1 MLDVPTRPRDP
12 EFSAVNAVTLT
23 ISIVTYRPDLGLLDA
38 TLRKLS
44 LAIREA
50 TDAGLLRAVNLVL
63 IDNTGERATADGVVK
78 LGAAHFESSAV
89 TMNYLHGHA
98 NIGYGAAHNLVMHG
112 GNTHYH
118 LVLNPDVELAKDAL
132 LVALRYLEEH
142 PEISVVVPAV
152 FRPGGRREYLC
163 KRYPSL
169 VDLALRGFAPR
180 ALRRLFRRRL
190 ERYEMRD
197 TIGDAMVSPVPVMSG
212 SFMLVRR
219 KAIEV
224 TGGFDPGFFLYFEDF
239 DWSVRLNRVA
249 QSAYLP
255 DVHVVH
261 HGGAAA
267 RKGLRHIAYFVR
279 SAVRFFNK
287 HGWKWA

>member
-1 MLDVPTRPRDP
+1 MPFTVPAP
-12 EFSAVNAVTLT
+12 TLT
-23 ISIVTYRPDLGLLDA
+23 VSIVTYRPNLALLDT

-44 LAIREA
+44 RAIGAA
-50 TDAGLLRAVNLVL
+50 TDEGALRAVNLVL
-63 IDNTGERATADGVVK
+63 IDNTGERAVADAVVK

-118 LVLNPDVELAKDAL
+118 LVLNPDVELAPDAL
-132 LVALRYLEEH
+132 TVALRYLAEH
-142 PEISVVVPAV
+142 PEIGVVVPAV
-152 FRPGGRREYLC
+152 FRPDGGREYLC

-169 VDLALRGFAPR
+169 LDLALRGFAPGP
-180 ALRRLFRRRL
+180 LRRVFRKRL
-190 ERYEMRD
+190 DRYEMRD
-197 TIGDAMVSPVPVMSG
+197 AVGDAVMSPVPVMSG
-212 SFMLVRR
+212 SFLLARR

-224 TGGFDPGFFLYFEDF
+224 TGGFDPEFFLYFEDF
-239 DWSVRLNRVA
+239 DWSVRLNQVT

-255 DVHVVH
+255 DVRVVH
-261 HGGAAA
+261 HGGRAAA
-267 RKGLRHIAYFVR
+267 KGVRHVAYFAR

-287 HGWKWA
+287 HGWKFA

>member
-1 MLDVPTRPRDP
+1 MPPP
-12 EFSAVNAVTLT
+12 TLT

-50 TDAGLLRAVNLVL
+50 TDAGFLRAVNLVL

-169 VDLALRGFAPR
+169 ADLALRGFAPR

-249 QSAYLP
+249 RSAYLP

-261 HGGAAA
+261 HGGGAA
-267 RKGLRHIAYFVR
+267 RKGLRHVAYFVR